1 MWRSKWWGLALII
14 AAVVG
19 GLMAR
24 AVRTTTKVEVSTV
37 PVTTGP
43 ITRRVVA
50 TGTLQAATTVEVG
63 TQVSGIVQFL
73 SVDFNSLVRAG
84 QVVARLDPSS
94 YDAQVREAQA
104 AFAQAQAGLGRMEA
118 DVLGFETAVEDAQTK
133 LKRAEALAAM
143 QLIPQSDLD
152 AARIALEE
160 ANADLGAGR
169 AAVDQARA
177 GVVQAGA
184 AVDQASVNLEHTIIR
199 SPIDGIV
206 IERDVDVGQTLAASV
221 QSPVLFRIAAD
232 LTRMQLQVDVD
243 ESDVDGL
250 TPGEPVTFDV
260 ESYPGEIFQGTLK
273 QVRLQPIADQTN
285 TTTPIPTAST
295 SATTSVPITV
305 VSYMAVVDVENP
317 AERLRPGMTAEVNL
331 SGSRREHA
339 VRIPNSALAF
349 RPSVEVLQALGEVE
363 PATQDSATHERAS
376 GGSPQAVWEYDGQQF
391 TAIPVLAGL
400 SGDGWTELLH
410 GSLRPGD
417 ELVTRAVLQH
427 GNRK

>member
-1 MWRSKWWGLALII
+1 MWRSRWLSLALFV

-19 GLMAR
+19 ALTAR
-24 AVRTTTKVEVSTV
+24 AFHTTTKVEVSTV

-73 SVDFNSLVRAG
+73 AVDFNSLVRAG

-94 YDAQVREAQA
+94 YDAQLREVQA
-104 AFAQAQAGLGRMEA
+104 ASAQAQAAVGRTQA
-118 DVLGFETAVEDAQTK
+118 DLLGFETAVEDAQTK

-160 ANADLGAGR
+160 AHADLGAGT

-177 GVVQAGA
+177 AAVEAGA
-184 AVDQASVNLEHTIIR
+184 AVDQASLNLEHTIIR

-206 IERDVDVGQTLAASV
+206 IERDVDVGQTLAASI

-250 TPGEPVTFDV
+250 TPGEPVIFDV
-260 ESYPGEIFQGTLK
+260 ESYPGEIFQGTLE

-285 TTTPIPTAST
+285 TVTPIPTAST
-295 SATTSVPITV
+295 SASSSAPITV
-305 VSYMAVVDVENP
+305 VSYMAIVDVANP
-317 AERLRPGMTAEVNL
+317 AERLRPGMTAEVKL
-331 SGSRREHA
+331 GGSRREHA

-349 RPSVEVLQALGEVE
+349 RPSAEVLKALGEIDPSTDV
-363 PATQDSATHERAS
+363 SASHANE
-376 GGSPQAVWEYDGQQF
+376 GDGSPEAVWEYDGQQF
-391 TAIPVLAGL
+391 TPIPVRAGM
-400 SGDGWTELLH
+400 SGDGWTELLR
-410 GSLRPGD
+410 GSIRPGD
-417 ELVTRAVLQH
+417 ELVTKAVLQH
-427 GNRK
+427 

>member
-1 MWRSKWWGLALII
+1 MWRSKWLGLALLI
-14 AAVVG
+14 AAVIG
-19 GLMAR
+19 GLTAR
-24 AVRTTTKVEVSTV
+24 ALHTTTKVEVSTV

-94 YDAQVREAQA
+94 YDAQLREAQA
-104 AFAQAQAGLGRMEA
+104 AFAQAQAALGRTQA
-118 DVLGFETAVEDAQTK
+118 DVLGFETAVEDARMK

-160 ANADLGAGR
+160 ATADLGAGG
-169 AAVDQARA
+169 ASVDQAKA

-184 AVDQASVNLEHTIIR
+184 AVDQASLNLEHTIIR

-221 QSPVLFRIAAD
+221 QAPVLFRIAGD
-232 LTRMQLQVDVD
+232 LTRMQVQVDVD

-260 ESYPGEIFQGTLK
+260 EAYPGEIFQGTLQ
-273 QVRLQPIADQTN
+273 QVRLQPIAEQTN
-285 TTTPIPTAST
+285 TTTTIPTAST
-295 SATTSVPITV
+295 SANTSAPVTV
-305 VSYMAVVDVENP
+305 VSYTAIVDVANP
-317 AERLRPGMTAEVNL
+317 AERLRPGMTAEVRL
-331 SGSRREHA
+331 GGSRREHA
-339 VRIPNSALAF
+339 IRIPNGALAF
-349 RPSVEVLQALGEVE
+349 RPSAEVLQTIGEMESSTEV
-363 PATQDSATHERAS
+363 SAAHESESDGR
-376 GGSPQAVWEYDGQQF
+376 PQAVWEYDGQQF
-391 TAIPVLAGL
+391 SPIPVHVGM
-400 SGDGWTELLH
+400 SGDGWTELLR
-410 GSLRPGD
+410 GSIRPGD
-417 ELVTRAVLQH
+417 ELVTKAVVQH
-427 GNRK
+427 RSRN